1 MKPKRAAPSQL
12 TMFDGKAGKALRPAP
27 VEMSGEHALCRVETT
42 EDSNPEWPDVEPTS
56 CRLIRSVKLENE
68 KLVIWVG
75 FANAYFAVWLP
86 LDYLIQL
93 LPPGLIARENGPQ
106 NGPTEE
112 KTDV

>member
-12 TMFDGKAGKALRPAP
+12 TMFDGKAGKAERPAP
-27 VEMSGEHALCRVETT
+27 VETT
-42 EDSNPEWPDVEPTS
+42 DDSNPEWPDVEPTS

-93 LPPGLIARENGPQ
+93 LPRGLIARENGPQ

>member
-12 TMFDGKAGKALRPAP
+12 TMFGGKAGKAERPAP
-27 VEMSGEHALCRVETT
+27 IVAAPAD
-42 EDSNPEWPDVEPTS
+42 DSNPEWPDAEPTA

-75 FANAYFAVWLP
+75 FANAYFAIWLP

-93 LPPGLIARENGPQ
+93 LPPGLIARENGPR
-106 NGPTEE
+106 NGATQEN
-112 KTDV
+112 TDA